1 MVLSPPMQLF
11 VLVATV
17 GLTHGL
23 GCTGARG
30 LRLASYSARHAGLP
44 LSSRL
49 RASPRCM
56 SAADGGA
63 AGASAGVSG
72 ASAGASAGASDP
84 LGGAAL
90 PAPEDLSDEALKR
103 IVLSE
108 TTDAEVNELV
118 WKYLGYVRAADG
130 SWDASGVFPNWA
142 ARFPSP
148 PDLVGV
154 TRTYTREVDEP
165 VLRAVQSLQ
174 KSVPR

>member
-1 MVLSPPMQLF
+1 MQLF

-30 LRLASYSARHAGLP
+30 LRLASCSARHAGLP
-44 LSSRL
+44 LSSPL

-63 AGASAGVSG
+63 AGTSAG
-72 ASAGASAGASDP
+72 ASGASAGASDP

-90 PAPEDLSDEALKR
+90 PAPEDLSDVALKR

-165 VLRAVQSLQ
+165 VLRAVQAVQ